1 MTSAPRCKH
10 HPTAVAM
17 ARCSRC
23 GQLLCD
29 ECYEL
34 LVDDRPACRLCGY
47 EASTRQQRRVSLA
60 ATFLGLGLGLSYW
73 LWKSPSTHESLGALA
88 WLVGGAVV
96 IVAVLILAFWDRGGA
111 RAARR
116 DRDVEDV
123 DPEVLLAGPAHPYR
137 ARVRKA
143 AVRLGPRV
151 SGSVT
156 VAILGAAFLLSAVVL
171 PLSFDLAR
179 WIEIEL
185 VLGAWWAALAAMFS
199 VLLHRGFRLRDDGVF
214 VPFWQRRGEAGSRSE
229 GGGSSLGWLDS
240 CGCDG
245 CSGVDGEGALFALAL
260 AVVLAVLFGAAWVVA
275 ELALPLVL
283 FAGYAVLHRALT
295 RVAHDTH
302 DCKGN
307 LGRAVGWGIAWSTM
321 YLVPLATIVWSVHLA
336 TR

>member
-1 MTSAPRCKH
+1 MSSMVKCKH
-10 HPTAVAM
+10 HPTILAI

-23 GQLLCD
+23 GDLLCD
-29 ECYEL
+29 ACYEL

-47 EASTRQQRRVSLA
+47 EASTRRQRRVSLA
-60 ATFLGLGLGLSYW
+60 LTFLGLGLGLSYW
-73 LWKSPSTHESLGALA
+73 LWKSPSALGLFA
-88 WLVGGAVV
+88 WLIAGAVV
-96 IVAVLILAFWDRGGA
+96 IGAALILAFWDRGGA

-116 DRDVEDV
+116 DRDMEEDH
-123 DPEVLLAGPAHPYR
+123 DALLAAPAHPYR
-137 ARVRKA
+137 ARARKA
-143 AVRLGPRV
+143 AVRLGPPV
-151 SGSVT
+151 SGSAT
-156 VAILGAAFLLSAVVL
+156 VAILGAAFLLAAVVL

-179 WIEIEL
+179 WIEVEL
-185 VLGAWWAALAAMFS
+185 VLGAWWVVFGTTFA
-199 VLLHRGFRLRDDGVF
+199 VLLYRGFRLRDDGMF
-214 VPFWQRRGEAGSRSE
+214 VPFWQRRREARSS
-229 GGGSSLGWLDS
+229 GGGPNLGWMDS

-260 AVVLAVLFGAAWVVA
+260 AVVLAVLFGAAWVLA

-302 DCKGN
+302 DCTAN
-307 LGRAVGWGIAWSTM
+307 LGRAIGWGFAWSTM